1 MLKIAAL
8 KTWKT
13 IKLAIPM
20 IIGILML
27 IHLLNPLFQKYYPM
41 LFTGNYFFDPLIG
54 AIGGSIAFG
63 IPLTAYVAGGELLN
77 SGVSLLAVTA
87 FVLAWTTVGLA
98 MLPLEIK
105 FLGKKIAFYRNGAN
119 FVIAILI
126 SILTILTLSLI
137 T

>member
-1 MLKIAAL
+1 MLKTAAST
-8 KTWKT
+8 TWKT

-20 IIGILML
+20 ITGILML
-27 IHLLNPLFQKYYPM
+27 IHLLNPLFQKYYPL
-41 LFTGNYFFDPLIG
+41 LFTGNYFIDPLIG

-63 IPLTAYVAGGELLN
+63 IPITAYVAGGELLK

-105 FLGKKIAFYRNGAN
+105 FLGKKIAFYRNGVN
-119 FVIAILI
+119 FVMAILI
-126 SILTILTLSLI
+126 SILTILTLNFL